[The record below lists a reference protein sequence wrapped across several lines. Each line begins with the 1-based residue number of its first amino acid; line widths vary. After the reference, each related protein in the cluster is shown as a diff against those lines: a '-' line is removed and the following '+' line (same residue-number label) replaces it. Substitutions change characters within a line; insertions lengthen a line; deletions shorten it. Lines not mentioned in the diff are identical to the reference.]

1 MNSNIKTTIRIPL
14 ALSTAML
21 LTCVWAGS
29 SAFADEQVRSETVK
43 FHDLNVETPDGVQ
56 ALYGR
61 IHAAAKRVC
70 SDDDPVMRQA
80 VAACA
85 RKAEGNAIEKLNLSQ
100 LTAYYKI
107 KTKTGDHTQPLV
119 AAR

>member
-1 MNSNIKTTIRIPL
+1 MNSSIKTRIPL
-14 ALSTAML
+14 SIATAILLS
-21 LTCVWAGS
+21 CVWGAP
-29 SAFADEQVRSETVK
+29 SAFADEPVRTERVK
-43 FHDLNVETPDGVQ
+43 FHDLNVETPEGVQ

-70 SDDDPVMRQA
+70 SESDPVLRA
-80 VAACA
+80 AASACA
-85 RKAEGNAIEKLNLSQ
+85 RKAEGDAIEKLNLSQ

-107 KTKTGDHTQPLV
+107 KTGDRTQPLV